1 MGLSNGSNGE
11 FGAVV
16 FDCDGLLLDTE
27 KLWARGEE
35 KLFARYGQPYTAR
48 HQREILGKNG
58 EDLGRVLA
66 RLLDRPGKGMD
77 LVDELMEYSIR
88 EVREGEARPM
98 PGAIELVDALR
109 DRVPMGVATN
119 APRDVARLS
128 LRKVGLEDAFD
139 VVVGV
144 DDVSSP
150 KPDPE
155 VYLAVC
161 ERLGAEPSL
170 SVGLEDSPAGSA
182 AARAAGLYVIGV
194 PSFSDD
200 ELDADEVVE
209 SLEHPTVR
217 KTLAQRLGFEEERE
231 KP

>member
-1 MGLSNGSNGE
+1 MELFNGANGT

-27 KLWARGEE
+27 KLWAQGEE
-35 KLFARYGQPYTAR
+35 KLFARYGQPYTSD
-48 HQREILGKNG
+48 HKREILGKNG
-58 EDLGRVLA
+58 KELGDSLA
-66 RLLDRPGKGMD
+66 HFLDRPGREME
-77 LVDELMEYSIR
+77 LVEELMEISWT
-88 EVREGEARPM
+88 EVSEGEARPM

-109 DRVPMGVATN
+109 GRVPIGVATN
-119 APRDVARLS
+119 APRELAKLS
-128 LRKVGLEDAFD
+128 LRKVGLEGAFD

-144 DDVSSP
+144 DDVSNP

-155 VYLAVC
+155 VYLAAC

-170 SVGLEDSPAGSA
+170 SVGFEDSPSGSK

-200 ELDADEVVE
+200 ELDADEVVN
-209 SLEHPTVR
+209 SLEDPSVR
-217 KTLAQRLGFEEERE
+217 KALAERVGFEEER
-231 KP
+231 